1 MCFTPWGKPGGFV
14 CALQGGLVEVC
25 ASEELM
31 EVMNPITQLL
41 QTWLSLRRSF
51 PALGKI
57 NVSNSLKRGWVG
69 SL

>member
-1 MCFTPWGKPGGFV
+1 M
-14 CALQGGLVEVC
+14 QGGLVEVC